1 MLTVALVGFGTVGQA
16 VGRILCEA
24 SHQRLH
30 LTHICNRNIERKKAD
45 RIPADVIWT
54 DDFNEVV
61 ASDVDVVVELIGGLS
76 QATEWI
82 RQSLKAGKS
91 VVTANKQ
98 VMARHGSTLMA
109 LARQQQR
116 SLLFE
121 AAVAGGIPVIRGIRE
136 GLAGDDLLRILG
148 ILNGTCNY
156 ILTSMEATK
165 VAFSDALAEA
175 QKRGYA
181 EVDPTAD
188 VAGFDAQAKL
198 AILSTVG
205 LRREIEM
212 HQIPTRSIRAIEPI
226 DFIYAKRLGCTIR
239 QVSSAELVQS
249 DNRRVLAS
257 VQPTLVPL
265 SSTLARV
272 EGSQNVVVVEGVY
285 GGETAFSGS
294 GAGGNPTAVAV
305 VSDLESIA
313 RGVDDVTVTWQAIE
327 PADSVDRDFTA
338 PHYVRFIVADRPG
351 IIAALA
357 DAFSRHGANVDAVL
371 QEPGWSKAELPFVV
385 TLEACS
391 AAAATK
397 ALDEIKSFDFH
408 ARPPLWMPILTQG
421 ERPL

>member
-109 LARQQQR
+109 LARQRHR

-188 VAGFDAQAKL
+188 VDGFDAASQAGNFVHSRPAARDRDASDPNTL
-198 AILSTVG
+198 DQGHRT
-205 LRREIEM
+205 
-212 HQIPTRSIRAIEPI
+212 
-226 DFIYAKRLGCTIR
+226 DRLYLCETPW
-239 QVSSAELVQS
+239 VHDPPSLPVQS
-249 DNRRVLAS
+249 
-257 VQPTLVPL
+257 
-265 SSTLARV
+265 
-272 EGSQNVVVVEGVY
+272 
-285 GGETAFSGS
+285 
-294 GAGGNPTAVAV
+294 
-305 VSDLESIA
+305 
-313 RGVDDVTVTWQAIE
+313 
-327 PADSVDRDFTA
+327 
-338 PHYVRFIVADRPG
+338 
-351 IIAALA
+351 
-357 DAFSRHGANVDAVL
+357 
-371 QEPGWSKAELPFVV
+371 
-385 TLEACS
+385 
-391 AAAATK
+391 
-397 ALDEIKSFDFH
+397 
-408 ARPPLWMPILTQG
+408 
-421 ERPL
+421 